1 MWSVSAPGIRPG
13 GVQNHESTGF
23 KVETLF
29 KYSWCDAESP
39 PTPPHS
45 HASTH
50 VTRESGEWTNT
61 GNTKSHSFIYRSDQ
75 NDESNFYTQLFEDT

>member
-1 MWSVSAPGIRPG
+1 MSARGIRPG

-29 KYSWCDAESP
+29 KYSCDAESP

-45 HASTH
+45 NTSTH
-50 VTRESGEWTNT
+50 VTRERGEVVWNEQ
-61 GNTKSHSFIYRSDQ
+61 IQ
-75 NDESNFYTQLFEDT
+75 